1 MFPLDRGADIDKE
14 VFLSGAAHL
23 TASAEVERA
32 QEANADDVLLAPVLP
47 NAENATSMKRQ
58 LVTLVLLLTS
68 TFLRAEAQ
76 KRPVDY
82 VNPFL
87 GTAPLTNPADIGF
100 KPPWRVWAGLVFP
113 GTSVPNAMVQL
124 SPITKFGSGAGY
136 EYENS
141 RIYAFAHTNKGH
153 WNLCNIPVLPV
164 SGDVDPADFSSNFT
178 HKNES
183 AHPGYY
189 QVYLER
195 YGINAELTSTLRTGY
210 HRYTYTDNAQS
221 KKLVVNLAVSNE
233 PIKDWEVEQVGDD
246 SFKGFQQAS
255 EKVFFYAVSNY
266 KIKKIEMLKGEK
278 ADLPVVDFVDG
289 SKPVEIK
296 IGLSFVSTENA
307 KANLEKELGEK
318 SFEKVKAEASAAW
331 QKLLSRIQVS
341 GGTERQKELFY
352 SCLYR
357 SFLWPALR
365 SDVNGEYLDVKGAV
379 VKADFL
385 YYTLP
390 SLWDDYRNK
399 LVLLGMISPDVTV
412 DVIRSLIDRG
422 EKTGFIPTFFHGDH
436 AAPFIAGSYLRGLRG
451 FDIKSAY
458 NLLLRNATVKGGTR
472 PFISEYMDKGFI
484 SDPDVPNP
492 VVETKGKA
500 GVTKTLEYAYDD
512 YSVALLAK
520 DLRDEANYAMLMK
533 RSKYYKNMF
542 DPSTG
547 LMRGRLDNGD
557 WVKNF
562 NPQYPYYE
570 YMYREANAWESSFF
584 APHDTEGLISLYKS
598 KIDFE
603 QHLDSLFTIPW
614 NPDYIAENVNSF
626 IGQYCQGNQPDH
638 GFAYLY
644 YFVGKQEKSQAI
656 LNVIMSRFYGM
667 GEDGLALS
675 GMDDAGEMS
684 SWYVFNA
691 IGLYPYSPADPKY
704 IVSVP
709 IFERTTLKLNKGKTL
724 TILKKNSG
732 ERITNITYGGR
743 TIGGYTVDHSELE
756 AGKEL
761 VVTTK

>member
-1 MFPLDRGADIDKE
+1 MKK
-14 VFLSGAAHL
+14 HL
-23 TASAEVERA
+23 TCAILFAA
-32 QEANADDVLLAPVLP
+32 F
-47 NAENATSMKRQ
+47 ATSG
-58 LVTLVLLLTS
+58 L
-68 TFLRAEAQ
+68 EAQ
-76 KRPVDY
+76 RRASDY

-113 GTSVPNAMVQL
+113 GASVPNAMVQL

-136 EYENS
+136 EYEDTV
-141 RIYAFAHTNKGH
+141 IYAFAHTNKGH
-153 WNLCNIPVLPV
+153 WNLCNIPVFPV
-164 SGDVDPADFSSNFT
+164 SGDVNPANFGSTFS
-178 HKNES
+178 HRNES

-189 QVYLER
+189 QVYLNR

-210 HRYTYTDNAQS
+210 HRYTYKDSAQP

-233 PIKDWEVEQVGDD
+233 RIKGWKIEQDGDNA
-246 SFKGFQQAS
+246 FKGFQEAS
-255 EKVFFYAVSNY
+255 ETVYFYAVSNY
-266 KIKKIEMLKGEK
+266 KIKSIERLKGEK
-278 ADLPVVDFVDG
+278 AELPIVDFADG
-289 SKPVEIK
+289 SGPVEIK
-296 IGLSFVSTENA
+296 IGLSFVSDENA
-307 KANLEKELGEK
+307 RKNLQKELGEK
-318 SFEKVKAEASAAW
+318 SFETVKEEASATW
-331 QKLLSRIQVS
+331 EKLLSRIQVS

-365 SDVNGEYLDVKGAV
+365 SDVNGEYTDAKGAT
-379 VKADFL
+379 VKADFQ

-399 LVLLGMISPDVTV
+399 LVLLGMISPGVTV
-412 DVIRSLIDRG
+412 DVIQSLIDRG

-451 FDIKSAY
+451 YDIKSAY
-458 NLLLRNATVKGGTR
+458 KLLLRNATVEGGTR
-472 PFISEYMDKGFI
+472 PYILEYMEKGFI
-484 SDPDVPNP
+484 SDPDITDP

-520 DLRDEANYAMLMK
+520 ELGDEQNYAMLMR
-533 RSKYYKNMF
+533 RSQNYKNMF

-547 LMRGRLDNGD
+547 LMRGRLENGD

-570 YMYREANAWESSFF
+570 YMYREANAWQSSFF
-584 APHDTEGLISLYKS
+584 APHDTDGLIGLYKS
-598 KIDFE
+598 NADFE
-603 QHLDSLFTIPW
+603 RHLDSLFSIPW
-614 NPDYIAENVNSF
+614 NPNYIAENINSF

-638 GFAYLY
+638 DFPYLY
-644 YFVGKQEKSQAI
+644 YFVGKQEKSQAV
-656 LNVIMSRFYGM
+656 LNTIMSRFYGM

-691 IGLYPYSPADPKY
+691 IGLYPYSPADPRY

-709 IFERTTLKLNKGKTL
+709 VFQKITFKLKDGKTF

-732 ERITNITYGGR
+732 NQIISITYANQKVD
-743 TIGGYTVDHSELE
+743 GYFVAHKDLE
-756 AGKEL
+756 AGNEL
-761 VVTTK
+761 VITTK

>member
-1 MFPLDRGADIDKE
+1 MK
-14 VFLSGAAHL
+14 
-23 TASAEVERA
+23 TK
-32 QEANADDVLLAPVLP
+32 LLI
-47 NAENATSMKRQ
+47 
-58 LVTLVLLLTS
+58 LVLLLGS
-68 TFLRAEAQ
+68 TALLLEAQ

-82 VNPFL
+82 VNTFL
-87 GTAPLTNPADIGF
+87 GTAPLTDPADIGF

-113 GTSVPNAMVQL
+113 GASVPNAMVQL
-124 SPITKFGSGAGY
+124 SPITRFGSGAGY
-136 EYENS
+136 EYENPQ
-141 RIYAFAHTNKGH
+141 IYAFAHTNKGH

-164 SGDVDPADFSSNFT
+164 SGDVNPADFGSTFS

-195 YGINAELTSTLRTGY
+195 YGINAELTSTPRTGY
-210 HRYTYTDNAQS
+210 HRYTYKDNTKS
-221 KKLVVNLAVSNE
+221 RKLIVNLGVSNE
-233 PIKDWEVEQVGDD
+233 RIKDWKFEQDGDNA
-246 SFKGFQQAS
+246 FKGFQVAS

-266 KIKKIEMLKGEK
+266 RIKRIEMLKGEK
-278 ADLPVVDFVDG
+278 TDLPVVDFVDG

-307 KANLEKELGEK
+307 KENLEKELGDK
-318 SFEKVKAEASAAW
+318 SFETVKAEASAAW
-331 QKLLSRIQVS
+331 EKLLSRIQVS

-365 SDVNGEYLDVKGAV
+365 SDVNGEYTDAKGAV
-379 VKADFL
+379 VKADFQ

-399 LVLLGMISPDVTV
+399 LILLGMISPDVTV

-436 AAPFIAGSYLRGLRG
+436 AAVFIAGSYLRGLRG
-451 FDIKSAY
+451 YDIKSAY
-458 NLLLRNATVKGGTR
+458 NLLLRNATVEGGTR
-472 PFISEYMDKGFI
+472 PYIGEYMDKGFI
-484 SDPDVPNP
+484 SDPDVANP

-512 YSVALLAK
+512 YSVALLAEELG
-520 DLRDEANYAMLMK
+520 DQPNYDMLMK
-533 RSKYYKNMF
+533 RSKNYKNMF
-542 DPSTG
+542 DPSTE

-570 YMYREANAWESSFF
+570 YMYREANAWQSSFF
-584 APHDTEGLISLYKS
+584 APHDTEGLIGLYKS
-598 KIDFE
+598 KADFE

-614 NPDYIAENVNSF
+614 NPDYIAENINSF

-656 LNVIMSRFYGM
+656 LNTIMSRFYGM

-691 IGLYPYSPADPKY
+691 IGLYPYSPADPRY

-709 IFERTTLKLNKGKTL
+709 LFQKTTFQLNEGRTL

-732 ERITNITYGGR
+732 ERITSITYDGR
-743 TIGGYTVDHSELE
+743 KIDGYFVNHSDLE

-761 VVTTK
+761 VITTE

>member
-1 MFPLDRGADIDKE
+1 
-14 VFLSGAAHL
+14 
-23 TASAEVERA
+23 
-32 QEANADDVLLAPVLP
+32 
-47 NAENATSMKRQ
+47 
-58 LVTLVLLLTS
+58 
-68 TFLRAEAQ
+68 LRLEAQ

-82 VNPFL
+82 VNTFL

-113 GTSVPNAMVQL
+113 GASVPNAMVQL

-136 EYENS
+136 EYENPQ
-141 RIYAFAHTNKGH
+141 IYAFAHTNKGH
-153 WNLCNIPVLPV
+153 WNLCNIPILPV
-164 SGDVDPADFSSNFT
+164 SGDVNPADFGSTFS

-183 AHPGYY
+183 GHPGYY

-221 KKLVVNLAVSNE
+221 KKLVVNLVVSNE
-233 PIKDWEVEQVGDD
+233 RIKDWKIEPDGDNA
-246 SFKGFQQAS
+246 FKGFQVAS
-255 EKVFFYAVSNY
+255 EKVFFYALSNY
-266 KIKKIEMLKGEK
+266 KIKEIERLKGLK
-278 ADLPVVDFVDG
+278 DDLPVVDFADG

-307 KANLEKELGEK
+307 KENLEKELGDK
-318 SFEKVKAEASAAW
+318 SFEAVKADASATW
-331 QKLLSRIQVS
+331 EKLLSKIEVS

-365 SDVNGEYLDVKGAV
+365 SDVNGEYPDVKGAI
-379 VKADFL
+379 VKADFQ

-451 FDIKSAY
+451 YDIKSAY
-458 NLLLRNATVKGGTR
+458 NLLLRNATIEGGTR
-472 PFISEYMDKGFI
+472 PYIREYMDKGFI
-484 SDPDVPNP
+484 SDPDVANP

-500 GVTKTLEYAYDD
+500 GVTKTLEYSYDD

-520 DLRDEANYAMLMK
+520 ELKDEPNYAMLMK
-533 RSKYYKNMF
+533 RSQNYKNMF

-547 LMRGRLDNGD
+547 LMRGRLENGD

-570 YMYREANAWESSFF
+570 YMYREANAWQSSFF
-584 APHDTEGLISLYKS
+584 APHDIAGLIGLYKS
-598 KIDFE
+598 KADFE
-603 QHLDSLFTIPW
+603 RHLNSLFSIPW
-614 NPDYIAENVNSF
+614 NTDYIAENINSF

-638 GFAYLY
+638 GFPYLY
-644 YFVGKQEKSQAI
+644 YFVGKQEKSQDV
-656 LNVIMSRFYGM
+656 LNTIMSRFYGM
-667 GEDGLALS
+667 GDDGLALS

-691 IGLYPYSPADPKY
+691 IGLYPYSPADPSY

-709 IFERTTLKLNKGKTL
+709 LFQKTTFHLNDDKAL

-732 ERITNITYGGR
+732 NRIAGITYDGQK
-743 TIGGYTVDHSELE
+743 IDGYFVTHSELE
-756 AGKEL
+756 TGKEL
-761 VVTTK
+761 VITTR